1 MAPRKRI
8 KPSVQQTRYLTE
20 LERLVPVPDLIAF
33 CMRQS
38 TEEGD
43 RWFRL
48 ARLLKTNMGG
58 APWRG
63 AKAPPRLLA
72 SMALECRLSYGEV
85 LVAYVRE
92 SQQNALLRQSVHV
105 PQVLEDIADDSKNRL
120 DVCPKCH
127 GDKVIIKGQGEA
139 AVEVKCSRCKGS
151 GEVIIRGDKDARQQ
165 FLEVQRLVERGGKGV
180 NVNVQQNQM
189 APPAL
194 PPSLAQILA
203 EAKPQQQLTDGGGI
217 QDGDVEEVK

>member
-43 RWFRL
+43 RWFKL

-63 AKAPPRLLA
+63 RNAPPRLLA

-92 SQQNALLRQSVHV
+92 QQQNALLRQSVHV
-105 PQVLEDIADDSKNRL
+105 PQVLEDIADDSKNREEP
-120 DVCPKCH
+120 CPKCE
-127 GDKVIIKGQGEA
+127 GEGQVFKDGEQRR
-139 AVEVKCSRCKGS
+139 CTRCKGT
-151 GEVIIRGDKDARQQ
+151 GTILRRGDKDARQQ

-180 NVNVQQNQM
+180 TVNTQVNNA
-189 APPAL
+189 APPTL

-203 EAKPQQQLTDGGGI
+203 EAKPQAQLPAATVEG
-217 QDGDVEEVK
+217 EEVVDGE